1 MEEVD
6 DDEDDEW
13 ELGMQMEDVN
23 FRTEVFKSVTDEK
36 EEVNDGVNA
45 TKEEVELEDVK
56 GKG

>member
-1 MEEVD
+1 MVEVD

-13 ELGMQMEDVN
+13 ELGKRMKDMN